1 MIRKLICLLGLAA
14 IGSAVAFAQTQT
26 STGVSITP
34 PATQTVVQPAGT
46 SLNVNVLNGTFNE
59 ELYRGG
65 STVAAGVN
73 AAVAACGSTNMCTI
87 IIPPYAPSGQGW
99 TTPLPNNVYLIDQRA
114 INGMGFTGG
123 TCCTGLR
130 SGTFYQ
136 VYNGADRPWE
146 THSTV
151 GAGLFTMELD
161 AHANAGG
168 TAGNGSESNSGSLL
182 MLSERTAGNR
192 PIWGMDIS
200 MQYHTNANLTT
211 GIELDDINF
220 TGKDDPGD
228 GNHDVGIQEIA
239 SSAGTASGVAMF
251 IHGVGGGQW
260 MNGITLTNYKSTG
273 LVINGASTP
282 KTKVADVYL
291 TPNDDTGANFILL
304 SNHAQTKNVFGV
316 GNDGHVYSNSTIGG
330 SALQYNNI
338 APTTPANSGAIGWNQ
353 AGAQE
358 TDYINNHG
366 GGVGGYRWFECPSPG
381 TGCVQTEVLDQSG
394 NVVFSGS
401 VKSTSLQINGGA
413 SIANSNA
420 IPQVG
425 TPRVGRAAC
434 IKAAGPPVVI
444 GYCSTAVSSTG
455 SCTCN

>member
-26 STGVSITP
+26 SAGVSITP

-87 IIPPYAPSGQGW
+87 IIPPYAPFGQGW

-136 VYNGADRPWE
+136 VYNGADRSFEKP
-146 THSTV
+146 STV
-151 GAGLFTMELD
+151 GAGLFAAEFD
-161 AHANAGG
+161 AHAHAGG
-168 TAGNGSESNSGSLL
+168 TAGNGFESNSGGILI
-182 MLSERTAGNR
+182 LSEMTGGHR

-200 MQYHTNANLTT
+200 MQYHNLSNSVN
-211 GIELDDINF
+211 GIEIDDINF
-220 TGKDDPGD
+220 SGTDAPGN
-228 GNHDVGIQEIA
+228 GTHVGINLIA
-239 SSAGTASGVAMF
+239 SSAGRASGVGM
-251 IHGVGGGQW
+251 IIGGTGGSLWQ
-260 MNGITLTNYKSTG
+260 NGITLNSYKDTG
-273 LVINGASTP
+273 LVLDGSLTP
-282 KTKVADVYL
+282 KSKAADMYL
-291 TPNDDTGANFILL
+291 TPNDDSGSAFIILT
-304 SNHAQTKNVFGV
+304 NHAKSAPVYTV
-316 GNDGHVYSNSTIGG
+316 GNNGSIFSNSTITGSSLKFGG
-330 SALQYNNI
+330 I
-338 APTTPANSGAIGWNQ
+338 APTTTANSGAIGWNQ
-353 AGAQE
+353 SGAQE

-366 GGVGGYRWFECPSPG
+366 SGAGGYRWFECPSPG

-425 TPRVGRAAC
+425 TPRVGQAAC
-434 IKAAGPPVVI
+434 IKAAGPPAVI